1 MDSGNWARLPSE
13 VLELIA
19 PLLHEHL
26 PVARFAC
33 KYWASEL
40 PHGTVHIRV
49 TGAGPPNWGTR
60 LFSGVRELF
69 WYNPQILH
77 CAPWR
82 SLRTLA
88 LLNAS
93 DTDAALRLL
102 FDASPP
108 LHYLDVHNTNVTDA
122 GLVGASPS
130 LTHVNL
136 NSCIGITDAALASL
150 GHVETLLLGSCNGLD
165 GSGLGQ
171 LRSVTSLTVSSPQIS
186 NWEGLAT
193 IAGLTS
199 LNAIGASRAGLRSLG
214 QNLASFSSL
223 AELKLG
229 GLPLNVLVELQH
241 APSLRTLSLSYIQV
255 WDASISNLRNLET
268 LIMIACDYVV
278 IEGLAPLTNLRFMSL
293 RQCTG
298 VDDDGL
304 LHLASLP
311 SMLSLTIQP
320 RCDGISDDVVAL
332 VRQVHPE
339 LRLNV

>member
-1 MDSGNWARLPSE
+1 L
-13 VLELIA
+13 
-19 PLLHEHL
+19 
-26 PVARFAC
+26 F
-33 KYWASEL
+33 
-40 PHGTVHIRV
+40 
-49 TGAGPPNWGTR
+49 TG
-60 LFSGVRELF
+60 LRELF
-69 WYNPQILH
+69 WYNPQNLH

-88 LLNAS
+88 LSNAS

-108 LHYLDVHNTNVTDA
+108 ITYLDVHNSNVTDA

-136 NSCIGITDAALASL
+136 DSCIRITDAALASL
-150 GHVETLLLGSCNGLD
+150 GHVKTLLLGSCNGLD

-171 LRSVTSLTVSSPQIS
+171 LRSVTSLAVSSPQIS

-193 IAGLTS
+193 IAGLTR
-199 LNAIGASRAGLRSLG
+199 LNALGASNAALRSLG

-223 AELKLG
+223 TELNIG
-229 GLPLNVLVELQH
+229 GHPLNVLVELQY
-241 APSLRTLSLSYIQV
+241 APSLRALSLSNIQV

-268 LIMIACDYVV
+268 LIMIVCDYVV
-278 IEGLAPLTNLRFMSL
+278 IEGLAPLTKLQFMSL
-293 RQCTG
+293 RRCTG

-320 RCDGISDDVVAL
+320 LCEGISDDVVAL
-332 VRQVHPE
+332 VRQVRPA